1 MQYTRTGMVLCTENY
16 SDCVSFYTEVME
28 LPVLHI
34 LDDEHSKLTTL
45 GFGSGTYLMIETG
58 GEANTLG
65 KPITRNPVWLRFNVE
80 NIDASVSLLEDKGI
94 VVNVR
99 REVWGT
105 IADFL
110 DPDGNRC
117 SLREEST
124 FG

>member
-1 MQYTRTGMVLCTENY
+1 MHYTRTGIVLCTEHY
-16 SDCVSFYTEVME
+16 DECVKFYREVLE
-28 LPVLHI
+28 LPLMHV
-34 LDDEHSKLTTL
+34 LDDAHSKLTTL
-45 GFGSGTYLMIETG
+45 AFGDNNYLMIETG
-58 GEANTLG
+58 REAHAMG
-65 KPITRNPVWLRFNVE
+65 KTVTQNPAWLRFNVE
-80 NIDASVSLLEDKGI
+80 SVDDTVTRLTEKGLQI
-94 VVNVR
+94 TVR

>member
-1 MQYTRTGMVLCTENY
+1 MVLCTENY
-16 SDCVSFYTEVME
+16 NDCVTFYTEVME
-28 LPVLHI
+28 LSVLHI

-45 GFGSGTYLMIETG
+45 DFGGGHYLMIETG
-58 GEANTLG
+58 GEANAVG
-65 KPITRNPVWLRFNVE
+65 KSITQNPVWLRFNVE
-80 NIDASVSLLEDKGI
+80 SIDASVKVLEEKGI